1 MKCRI
6 VPRYY
11 KISFYLQETD
21 EIKNSDYVSIY
32 KLVNHINQKTDVIC
46 VEDGTPANFNDMVV
60 IIDNGSKYVRNFID
74 TAVSKGLIYIEDD
87 KYILNPYLHIMSFGT
102 DKSVYKLFDNLPE
115 WNHLIERMEKY
126 YDEYNL
132 ELTFY
137 KRESKYDRNQIVY
150 EYVEYY

>member
-32 KLVNHINQKTDVIC
+32 KLVNHINQKTDVVC
-46 VEDGTPANFNDMVV
+46 VEDGTPANFNDMVA
-60 IIDNGSKYVRNFID
+60 IIDDGSKYVRNFID

-87 KYILNPYLHIMSFGT
+87 KYILNPYLHIMAFGT

-115 WNHLIERMEKY
+115 WNKFISKVNQY
-126 YDEYNL
+126 YLDNIKTMVLKHKKGHTDSLYL
-132 ELTFY
+132 Y
-137 KRESKYDRNQIVY
+137 Y
-150 EYVEYY
+150 EHY

>member
-1 MKCRI
+1 MKLLTVAIPCYNSQDYMEHA
-6 VPRYY
+6 V
-11 KISFYLQETD
+11 ETALVGGED
-21 EIKNSDYVSIY
+21 IEI
-32 KLVNHINQKTDVIC
+32 L
-46 VEDGTPANFNDMVV
+46 
-60 IIDNGSKYVRNFID
+60 IIDDGSKYVRNFID